1 MENKLYRD
9 KLYNQIQEQ
18 YGRLVYTYT
27 CHLKEAQ
34 IITKRL
40 NRFKWGQ
47 IILSGLSTGGIVVII
62 FGKTRIGSII
72 SGIVSVL
79 LLIINSYLKGLDFGA
94 DANSHIQTSNE
105 LWKIREEYISLLTDF
120 TSLPEPVIIDKRDAL
135 LLKTAEIYDA
145 QLQTSRRAYNQA
157 QQALKDDEEQFFT
170 QIELNKMLPKHLR
183 K

>member
-79 LLIINSYLKGLDFGA
+79 LLIIN
-94 DANSHIQTSNE
+94 
-105 LWKIREEYISLLTDF
+105 
-120 TSLPEPVIIDKRDAL
+120 
-135 LLKTAEIYDA
+135 
-145 QLQTSRRAYNQA
+145 
-157 QQALKDDEEQFFT
+157 
-170 QIELNKMLPKHLR
+170 
-183 K
+183 